1 MAKENLITV
10 KGDAEDLRHMFET
23 GELSPEQEREFEE
36 KKRQL
41 DDDEDALIEM
51 IESAE
56 LTPREERQPKRKLRR
71 MGSSYCDDDDDEIE
85 TIDAENF
92 DFRTINGL
100 GVSKEVAG
108 GLALCLGGLG
118 AHYFYCRK
126 YTAGLIF
133 LAISILS
140 CGFLAIIPIV
150 ISIIQGIMI
159 LTKDIDYLLITFV
172 NNDKKLP
179 LF

>member
-1 MAKENLITV
+1 METTAEGYKLLEEPIAATVTANNTCFSFVKLENENYVPEEEVYENYPETV
-10 KGDAEDLRHMFET
+10 
-23 GELSPEQEREFEE
+23 
-36 KKRQL
+36 
-41 DDDEDALIEM
+41 
-51 IESAE
+51 
-56 LTPREERQPKRKLRR
+56 QPAYLKFP
-71 MGSSYCDDDDDEIE
+71 
-85 TIDAENF
+85 AVNF

-108 GLALCLGGLG
+108 GLALCLGSLG

-140 CGFLAIIPIV
+140 CGFLAIISVV
-150 ISIIQGIMI
+150 ISVIQGILI

>member
-1 MAKENLITV
+1 MAKEKLISV
-10 KGDAEDLRHMFET
+10 KGDAEDLRHLLET
-23 GELSPEQEREFEE
+23 GELSPEQEKEFEE

-41 DDDEDALIEM
+41 EDDEDALI
-51 IESAE
+51 E
-56 LTPREERQPKRKLRR
+56 LTPREERQAKRKLRR
-71 MGSSYCDDDDDEIE
+71 MENSYFDDDDNEIV
-85 TIDAENF
+85 TIDADNF

-108 GLALCLGGLG
+108 GLALCLGSLG

-126 YTAGLIF
+126 NTAGLIF
-133 LAISILS
+133 LAISLLS

-150 ISIIQGIMI
+150 ISIIQGILI

-172 NNDKKLP
+172 NNDKKFP

>member
-1 MAKENLITV
+1 MATRLFSDKYLIEKWKEKIL
-10 KGDAEDLRHMFET
+10 
-23 GELSPEQEREFEE
+23 EQEREFEE

-41 DDDEDALIEM
+41 
-51 IESAE
+51 
-56 LTPREERQPKRKLRR
+56 
-71 MGSSYCDDDDDEIE
+71 DDDDDEIE

-108 GLALCLGGLG
+108 GLALCLGSLG

-140 CGFLAIIPIV
+140 CGFLAIIPVV
-150 ISIIQGIMI
+150 ISVIQGILI

-179 LF
+179 LFWEKTG

>member
-1 MAKENLITV
+1 MAKEKLISV
-10 KGDAEDLRHMFET
+10 KGDAEDLRHLLET
-23 GELSPEQEREFEE
+23 GELSPEQEKEFEE

-41 DDDEDALIEM
+41 EDDEDALIEM
-51 IESAE
+51 IESGE
-56 LTPREERQPKRKLRR
+56 LTPREERQAKRKLRR
-71 MGSSYCDDDDDEIE
+71 MENSYFDDDDNEIV
-85 TIDAENF
+85 TIDADNF

-108 GLALCLGGLG
+108 GLALCLGSLG

-126 YTAGLIF
+126 NTAGLIF
-133 LAISILS
+133 LAISLLS

-150 ISIIQGIMI
+150 ISIIQGILI

-172 NNDKKLP
+172 NNDKKFP